1 MFQHLRCPVLFRN
14 KLSKGVRETNKGL
27 LGHSDHRVTKNEQT
41 QAITS
46 LNSAGISADTNALL
60 ISFFSFFLLQ
70 NAPVADIKLNFHTL
84 LQQATVAVTGDRLSA
99 STVDNLKKKKKKKQ
113 ILTHLHPFQSRRPTD
128 RPSAASGL
136 IYYREQRGGD
146 TGASVWTDA

>member
-1 MFQHLRCPVLFRN
+1 MCPVLFRH
-14 KLSKGVRETNKGL
+14 KLSKGVRKTNKGL

-60 ISFFSFFLLQ
+60 IFSFFFLLQ

-84 LQQATVAVTGDRLSA
+84 LQQATLAVTADRLSA
-99 STVDNLKKKKKKKQ
+99 STVDN
-113 ILTHLHPFQSRRPTD
+113 F
-128 RPSAASGL
+128 
-136 IYYREQRGGD
+136 
-146 TGASVWTDA
+146 